1 VPEVTI
7 FFWLTVVLTSAVG
20 GVFTNFF
27 YSSLDIGLT
36 ITTVLVITLLSAVM
50 PIQAAVPRY
59 VPGLYWFAILL
70 ISVFGALLVSNLTDV
85 LDVSLPAATVGFAI
99 SLIVASALRH
109 YWLTVVLTFAL
120 GSTLA
125 RLGAERI
132 GLSYGTITVACT
144 VLLAVVTLRRHFSA
158 VTFGIALLVAR
169 LLGTALGAFLSQ
181 SPDTGGLGLGAFP
194 VAAAAM
200 LAGAG
205 VVVYLSISDAGQRFT
220 GSAGEGP
227 GRGPVGSR

>member
-1 VPEVTI
+1 MSTARRDDAERPRRRHPGKVPEVTI

-109 YWLTVVLTFAL
+109 YWLTVGLTLAL

-125 RLGAERI
+125 R
-132 GLSYGTITVACT
+132 
-144 VLLAVVTLRRHFSA
+144 
-158 VTFGIALLVAR
+158 
-169 LLGTALGAFLSQ
+169 LGTALGAFLSQ